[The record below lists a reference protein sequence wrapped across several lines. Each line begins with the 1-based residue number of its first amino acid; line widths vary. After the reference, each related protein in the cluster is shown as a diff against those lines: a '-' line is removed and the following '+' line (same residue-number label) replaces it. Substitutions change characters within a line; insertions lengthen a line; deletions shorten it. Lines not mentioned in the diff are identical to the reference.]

1 MEISQL
7 HILTGWGSMMLGALS
22 GAAIGLFFH
31 RDEWAGG
38 YGSFRRRMMR
48 LGHIAFFGLGF
59 LNLMFGLTAQAIPLP
74 PLHLSVA
81 SAGFLV
87 GALAMPLTCFLAA
100 WRKPFRH
107 LFFIPVLGVMA
118 GVAPIVAGGIGS

>member
-1 MEISQL
+1 MDVTLL
-7 HILTGWGSMMLGALS
+7 HIQVGWGSMVMGALS

-48 LGHIAFFGLGF
+48 LGHIAFFGIGF
-59 LNLMFGLTAQAIPLP
+59 LNLLFGLTMQVIALP
-74 PLHLSVA
+74 ESLELFA
-81 SAGFLV
+81 SAGFIL
-87 GALAMPLTCFLAA
+87 AAIAMPLCCFLSA

-107 LFFIPVLGVMA
+107 LFPIPVLSVLA
-118 GVAPIVAGGIGS
+118 GILPVLFGGI